1 MLRWLLPIIAA
12 MTLLGS
18 SVTAWAAAG
27 FFGESSCCCPDKTK
41 CKCHDHDGDRAPAP
55 TLKRCAGDATWVA
68 PAVAPAIDPV
78 DPLAAPAV
86 QTAPVDPI
94 EVELLFDLVTLE
106 IETPPF

>member
-55 TLKRCAGDATWVA
+55 TLKRCAGESTWVAPGVA
-68 PAVAPAIDPV
+68 PAVAASEPAVAIDV
-78 DPLAAPAV
+78 QMAPA
-86 QTAPVDPI
+86 AAI
-94 EVELLFDLVTLE
+94 EIQPLLDLVTPE